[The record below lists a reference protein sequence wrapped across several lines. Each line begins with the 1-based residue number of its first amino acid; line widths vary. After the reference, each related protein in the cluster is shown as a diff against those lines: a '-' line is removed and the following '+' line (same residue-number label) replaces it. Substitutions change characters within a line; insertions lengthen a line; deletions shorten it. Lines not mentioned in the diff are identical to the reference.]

1 MDDLLSPGALADYNS
16 PEQVA
21 ERENIKQQILENEY
35 NREQEMRNK
44 WLDLATSIDQF
55 SHFLEGPDK
64 NLDIG
69 IEHFER
75 IFLEFQCLEV
85 YKPLYDALIER
96 NAPGD
101 AERARQVQRI
111 YFSTITY

>member
-1 MDDLLSPGALADYNS
+1 MEDLLSPGALADYNS

-21 ERENIKQQILENEY
+21 ERAKIEQQILQNKY
-35 NREQEMRNK
+35 NHHKEMMDEVARYDT
-44 WLDLATSIDQF
+44 LIDQF

-96 NAPGD
+96 NAQGD

>member
-1 MDDLLSPGALADYNS
+1 MEDLLPEGALEEFHS

-21 ERENIKQQILENEY
+21 ERAYIEEQILRNKY
-35 NREQEMRNK
+35 NHDQETRNK
-44 WLDLATSIDQF
+44 WLDLANSVDQF
-55 SHFLEGPDK
+55 YQFLEGPDK

-96 NAPGD
+96 NDMGD
-101 AERARQVQRI
+101 TERARQVQQI